1 MELRD
6 LLRVVKRRFGVLVL
20 VFVVAASA
28 MGSGLF
34 YTRKALF
41 KAEAMI
47 LFKPTPIETGVY
59 VTTSFPA
66 ALAPVKS
73 RMTLIRGVNVLR
85 EAGKILGMDADEIA
99 ALLAVTVGA
108 EDNTVVLAVTHADQA
123 EALRILKGVLEAYRD
138 YDRLQV
144 TGRLEERERTLKKAV
159 KDADGRWVF
168 TLTAEKLL
176 AEADAAQ
183 REIDAARAEAESRG
197 IIDLDL
203 QVRLMS
209 EQVASSMTLKR
220 AAELD
225 GRKADQRVKDLES
238 RSQGSVVQQVLIHQY
253 PPIVE
258 APEYVS
264 EARPLLQRLGELKA
278 TLAKYE
284 KQYTDDYRKVGELR
298 DEIVA
303 LETEI
308 RDLSRVGRPEELRV
322 TKAERS
328 IADANVKFLETAIR
342 GEHAALTEVQRIQR
356 RLKDN
361 EQVVKDRREA
371 ARNLEADAA
380 TINEQKAMASNA
392 FFEVLKD
399 PKTSLARAAVETS
412 TLVVTGFLAL
422 LLALGS
428 IYVLEYVN
436 DTIRT
441 VADVR
446 TYMNLPTLG
455 IIPVLDEEPTSLMDT
470 AIKSPS
476 FEENNKVATFI
487 EATLGELNRKIL
499 LVSSAKAGEG
509 KTSVCAN
516 LAIALARGG
525 RRVAVVDGD
534 MRRGQMHKV
543 FKLDNARGLSN
554 LLAGEMEAEVKL
566 AEATGGSAPSLR
578 SVLLPT
584 SVENLLVLP
593 CGPVPPN
600 PIGLLRGPR
609 ARQAFDALEK
619 DPSLDLVLIDT
630 PPLLGVIDAAVI
642 TAFGI
647 PAVLVVQEGAVR
659 RAEIAHV
666 KTSLTRVAA
675 KLLGVILNKARIEPE
690 TYPYYYYRYRG
701 YSS

>member
-6 LLRVVKRRFGVLVL
+6 LLRVIRRRLGVLIL
-20 VFVVAASA
+20 VFLVAAGA
-28 MGSGLF
+28 MGSGLI
-34 YTRKALF
+34 YTRKPLF
-41 KAEAMI
+41 KADATI

-59 VTTSFPA
+59 ITTSFPA
-66 ALAPVKS
+66 APVPVKS
-73 RMTLIRGVNVLR
+73 RIALIRGVKVLDR
-85 EAGKILGMDADEIA
+85 AVEILKMGRDQIEGM
-99 ALLAVTVGA
+99 LAVTVGT
-108 EDNTVVLAVTHADQA
+108 EDNTVVLTVTSGSQE
-123 EALRILKGVLEAYRD
+123 EALRVLNGVLEAYKA
-138 YDRLQV
+138 YDCESVTKRLDDREKAITKDGKV
-144 TGRLEERERTLKKAV
+144 TPA
-159 KDADGRWVF
+159 A
-168 TLTAEKLL
+168 LL
-176 AEADAAQ
+176 AEADAADA
-183 REIDAARAEAESRG
+183 EIVAARADAERLG

-203 QVRLMS
+203 QVKLMS
-209 EQVASSMTLKR
+209 DQVASSMALRRTG
-220 AAELD
+220 ELEI
-225 GRKADQRVKDLES
+225 RKSEQRLKDLES
-238 RSQGSVVQQVLIHQY
+238 RSQGSFVQQLLIHQF
-253 PPIVE
+253 PPIVD
-258 APEYVS
+258 APDYVA
-264 EARPLLQRLGELKA
+264 EARPMLQRVSELKA
-278 TLAKYE
+278 TVAKYE
-284 KQYTDDYRKVGELR
+284 KQYTDDYRKVSSLR

-308 RDLSRVGRPEELRV
+308 RDLSRIGRPEELRV
-322 TKAERS
+322 ARAEKS
-328 IADANVKFLETAIR
+328 IADTNVKFLDTLVR
-342 GEHAALTEVQRIQR
+342 SEHAALTEIQKIQR
-356 RLKDN
+356 RIRDN
-361 EQVVKDRREA
+361 EVKAKERREKVKG
-371 ARNLEADAA
+371 LESDLA
-380 TINEQKAMASNA
+380 TIVEQRSMAEGA
-392 FFEVLKD
+392 FFETLKL
-399 PKTSLARAAVETS
+399 PRTYLGRAAVETS

-422 LLALGS
+422 LLAFGS

-441 VADVR
+441 VADIR

-455 IIPVLDEEPTSLMDT
+455 IIPVLKEEPTSLMDA

-487 EATLGELNRKIL
+487 EATLGELNRKIM

-525 RRVAVVDGD
+525 RRVAVIDGD

-554 LLAGEMEAEVKL
+554 LLAGELEAEVKL
-566 AEATGGSAPSLR
+566 AEATGEGAPSLR
-578 SVLLPT
+578 SVLQATP
-584 SVENLLVLP
+584 VEGLFVMP

-609 ARQAFDALEK
+609 AKQLFDALEK
-619 DPSLDLVLIDT
+619 DPSFDLVLVDT

-642 TAFGI
+642 TGYNI

-659 RAEIAHV
+659 RAEVAHV

-675 KLLGVILNKARIEPE
+675 KLLGVILNKAKIEPE